1 MVTCVVNNTRNKT
14 VFYLLSFCEFG
25 RDRMGAS
32 ATITLPAEPAIAF
45 DTFVEELRSAL
56 TVRGIRFET
65 GPNGGLV
72 ESGRQIADVTSW
84 QPGAEILLQWHQP
97 EWKKEVTPNL
107 VEFRFEPIERG
118 THLTL
123 TYDRWENLFDDLGNE
138 LAGWF
143 AGQVAAPLLQSMTP
157 VRFEDWI
164 IDRAA
169 RRPSGA
175 KARTTYRNP
184 VYHKPNFLAILDILQ
199 LRPSDYLLEV
209 GCGGGAF
216 LKDALRSDCKAE
228 AIDHSREMVHLARDV
243 NHADI
248 REGRL
253 DIVEA
258 EADRLPYSDA
268 IFTCAVMTGVFS
280 FLQNPVGA
288 LREIY
293 RVLVKGGRL
302 VVFTG
307 SKELRG
313 TPAAPELIASRL
325 SFYEDNEL
333 LELAHEAGFG
343 IERVERPNLE
353 SFARQADVP
362 LEHQHL
368 FS

>member
-1 MVTCVVNNTRNKT
+1 MV
-14 VFYLLSFCEFG
+14 
-25 RDRMGAS
+25 AS
-32 ATITLPAEPAIAF
+32 ATITLRTEPAIAF
-45 DTFVEELRSAL
+45 DILVEELRSAL
-56 TVRGIRFET
+56 AARGIQFET

-72 ESGRQIADVTSW
+72 ESGCQIADVTSW
-84 QPGAEILLQWHQP
+84 QPGAKILLEWHQP

-118 THLTL
+118 TRLTL

-216 LKDALRSDCKAE
+216 LKDALRSDCKAA

-243 NHADI
+243 NDADI

-313 TPAAPELIASRL
+313 TPAAPEPMASRL
-325 SFYEDNEL
+325 RFYEDNEL
-333 LELAHEAGFG
+333 LGFAREAGFDTV
-343 IERVERPNLE
+343 RVDRPNLE
-353 SFARQADVP
+353 SFARQAGVP
-362 LEHQHL
+362 LEQQHL
-368 FS
+368 FSERSGQFLITRKR